1 MNPLNEHPGARK
13 VVYTVFWILGLA
25 IGATQVGYAAADL
38 GQPVWLTVALAV
50 FAFVAA
56 GIGFTA
62 AANTDTGV
70 APRRAAD

>member
-1 MNPLNEHPGARK
+1 MNPLNNHPRARK
-13 VVYTVFWILGLA
+13 ITYTAFWIIGLA

-56 GIGFTA
+56 GVGYTA
-62 AANTDTGV
+62 STNTDV
-70 APRRAAD
+70 QPRRAAD